1 MVRSY
6 VRKTKQ
12 DSWNETIMKEAIL
25 ALKTK
30 KMGLRKAVRT
40 FDVPKDSFRRKLQ
53 ELEKSKRDDNTDI
66 IHKQLLGRI

>member
-53 ELEKSKRDDNTDI
+53 ELEKSNRDDNTDI
-66 IHKQLLGRI
+66 IHK